1 VTLEKDNTG
10 MKTISRLYRDYDTG
24 ARVVAELEQAGIP
37 HDDISIVANNESGW
51 FDRDGTTSRVDRDH
65 DRDNDGRD
73 DRAEGAAAGAGI
85 GASLGGLAG
94 LLAGLGLLAIP
105 GIGPVVAAGWLASTA
120 AMAAAGGTAGGL
132 IGALTQSGH
141 DENEARAY
149 AEGVRRGGTLVTV
162 RADDSRAATAEA
174 IMQRYSPTEVGTTGT
189 AYHNEGSSDRS
200 PMQVSNTG
208 TAYREDGSGDRI
220 VAVFE
225 NTDRAAAARQALVG
239 DGTDNARMELID
251 RRSDLDNWSAM
262 KRHALPDEDTHLFAE
277 SLGRGHAIL
286 VIHAASGEHDRIMQ
300 VLSRFNPIDIEEHAQ
315 QWRNTGWSGVHP
327 GKAAWDV
334 QRQGGAARNIATT
347 TAAATTAPTSTTAA
361 RGATEV
367 QEEVIPVYEEEL
379 KVGKR
384 VIEQGRVRV
393 HAYTVEQP
401 VQENLTLREERV
413 AVERRPVDRPVS
425 GTPGEAAFRD
435 RTIDVTTHR
444 EEPVIDKEARI
455 KEEIVVRKEAD
466 QHTETVQDTVRR
478 TEVEIEDDRAKTTT
492 PTNPSTIPPRR

>member
-1 VTLEKDNTG
+1 
-10 MKTISRLYRDYDTG
+10 MKTISRLYKDYDTG
-24 ARVVAELEQAGIP
+24 ARVVDELERDGIP
-37 HDDISIVANNESGW
+37 RDDISIVANNESGW
-51 FDRDGTTSRVDRDH
+51 FDRDGSTSRVDRDH

-85 GASLGGLAG
+85 GASLGGVAG

-141 DENEARAY
+141 DENEARTY
-149 AEGVRRGGTLVTV
+149 ADGVQRGGTLVTV
-162 RADDSRAATAEA
+162 RVDDSRAAPAEA
-174 IMQRYSPTEVGTTGT
+174 IMQRYEDRTEAST
-189 AYHNEGSSDRS
+189 
-200 PMQVSNTG
+200 TG
-208 TAYREDGSGDRI
+208 TAYREATTDTQQREDWSGDRI

-225 NTDRAAAARQALVG
+225 NTERAATAREALIG
-239 DGTDNARMELID
+239 DGIDNARMELID

-262 KRHALPDEDTHLFAE
+262 KQHALPDEDTHLFAE

-286 VIHAASGEHDRIMQ
+286 VIRAASNDHNRVMQ

-315 QWRNTGWSGVHP
+315 QWRTAGWSGVHP

-334 QRQGGAARNIATT
+334 HRQNVAARSTATATGAATAAPTAATTMTT
-347 TAAATTAPTSTTAA
+347 TAPISDTAA

-367 QEEVIPVYEEEL
+367 REEVIPVYEEEL
-379 KVGKR
+379 RVGKR

-401 VQENLTLREERV
+401 VQEDVTLREERV

-425 GTPGEAAFRD
+425 GAPGEAAFRE

-455 KEEIVVRKEAD
+455 KEEVVVRKEAD
-466 QHTETVQDTVRR
+466 QHTETVRDTVRH
-478 TEVEIEDDRAKTTT
+478 TEVEIDDDRAKTTT
-492 PTNPSTIPPRR
+492 PVGSATTQLPKR